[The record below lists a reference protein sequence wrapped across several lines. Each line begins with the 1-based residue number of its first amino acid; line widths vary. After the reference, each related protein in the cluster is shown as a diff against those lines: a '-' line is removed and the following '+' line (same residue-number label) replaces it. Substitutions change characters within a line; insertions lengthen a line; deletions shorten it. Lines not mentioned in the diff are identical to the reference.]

1 MSQHMVV
8 ALAELLLGGL
18 NEEADVMDLLA
29 FRWSGSVQA
38 ADVVGSS
45 WASLC
50 VC

>member
-1 MSQHMVV
+1 MAV

-18 NEEADVMDLLA
+18 NEAGVMDLLA